1 MSQINVNTIKNKSGN
16 GAPNFPSGV
25 TVTGV
30 ATATSFVGALDG
42 DNISSG
48 TIAAAR
54 VATLNQNTTGTAALA
69 EGLTGTPSITVQD
82 ITGVGATFTGNITGV
97 GATFTGNVSI
107 GGTLT
112 YSDVTNIDS
121 VGLVTARLG
130 VHATAG
136 VSTFQTNTSGSYV
149 AEFDNQHASG
159 RGVKVKASSVAGAQN
174 VVLLEDAAGNNL
186 VEVKSTGKVVVNKHS
201 VHMDAGANVTGVVTA
216 TSYEGRHSQVP
227 KNAKSGAYTL
237 LKTDSGQCISTNSA
251 VTVPNAVFAS
261 GDAITVF
268 NDSASA
274 IALTQGSGLQLRKAG
289 STTTGNLSIKEFG
302 LVTIWFNTGGTAI
315 ASGNLA

>member
-1 MSQINVNTIKNKSGN
+1 MSQINVNSIRDKTGL
-16 GAPNFPSGV
+16 GAPDFPAGLTVAGV
-25 TVTGV
+25 I
-30 ATATSFVGALDG
+30 TAT
-42 DNISSG
+42 
-48 TIAAAR
+48 
-54 VATLNQNTTGTAALA
+54 TLNQN
-69 EGLTGTPSITVQD
+69 V
-82 ITGVGATFTGNITGV
+82 TGNIVATGIIT
-97 GATFTGNVSI
+97 ATTFSGSGSGITDVIAGGLSGTPDITVRNYNSSGIVTAASGNFTGNVSV

-112 YSDVTNIDS
+112 YEDVKNVDS

-136 VSTFQTNTSGSYV
+136 VSTFQSNTSGSYV

-261 GDAITVF
+261 VDAITVF

-274 IALTQGSGLQLRKAG
+274 IALTQGS
-289 STTTGNLSIKEFG
+289 
-302 LVTIWFNTGGTAI
+302 
-315 ASGNLA
+315 